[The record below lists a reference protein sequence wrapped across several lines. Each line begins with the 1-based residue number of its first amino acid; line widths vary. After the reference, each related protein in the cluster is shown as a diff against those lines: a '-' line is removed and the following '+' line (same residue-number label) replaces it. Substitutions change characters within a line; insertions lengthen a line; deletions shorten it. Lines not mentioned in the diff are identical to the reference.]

1 MENQMDIMSIIMALR
16 EAAAKGAI
24 GPDVMKADELDFRFV
39 SANIH
44 LNSLISFAAMCDAS
58 VATGELSPEMAD
70 LMRRISESVHLI
82 TYGLDED
89 LSRIAALIGYD
100 GWPPIGNFERR
111 LIKSI
116 KNGEPFVVPPRIKN
130 KKH

>member
-1 MENQMDIMSIIMALR
+1 MEDQMDIMGIIMALR
-16 EAAAKGAI
+16 EAATGGAI
-24 GPDVMKADELDFRFV
+24 APDVMKVDELEFRFV

-44 LNSLISFAAMCDAS
+44 LNSLISFAAMCDTS

-89 LSRIAALIGYD
+89 LSRIATLIGYD
-100 GWPPIGNFERR
+100 GWPPIGNFERK
-111 LIKSI
+111 LIKNI
-116 KNGEPFVVPPRIKN
+116 KNGEPLTIPPRIKIQ
-130 KKH
+130 KH